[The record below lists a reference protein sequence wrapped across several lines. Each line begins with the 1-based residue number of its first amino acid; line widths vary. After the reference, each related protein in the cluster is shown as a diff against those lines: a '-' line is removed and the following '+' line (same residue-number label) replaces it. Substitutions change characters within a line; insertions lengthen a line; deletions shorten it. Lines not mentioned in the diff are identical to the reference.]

1 MKMRDL
7 EARTGVN
14 RETIRVL
21 FRAGLLPEPHRPARN
36 VADYGEEHVRTILA
50 VRRLQQDSRMTLPQI
65 KAALSGQNGATQ
77 IGANAL
83 GHLEELVSG
92 RVGVRQGYLLLDSLV
107 EQHST
112 ALVDAHALAKLGI
125 IEFAEG
131 DEGPMISITDAE
143 LLNIWSRMRSV
154 GFDEDHGFP
163 PDILDYYV
171 KASEY
176 VAGNEAKLFLEQV
189 EGQIGED
196 EAAEML
202 EVALP
207 SMLDFFGILRQKAF
221 LRLIGKHTRERAGIK
236 VKKLPRPPRRRS
248 AKS

>member
-21 FRAGLLPEPHRPARN
+21 FRAGLLPDPHRPARN
-36 VADYGEEHVRTILA
+36 VADYGEEHVRAILA
-50 VRRLQQDSRMTLPQI
+50 VRKLQQDSRMTLPQI
-65 KAALSGQNGATQ
+65 KAALSGQNGTTQ

-92 RVGVRQGYLLLDSLV
+92 RVGVRKGCLSLAALA
-107 EQHST
+107 EQNPK
-112 ALVDAHALAKLGI
+112 APGDARALAKLEI
-125 IEFAEG
+125 IELAEG
-131 DEGPMISITDAE
+131 EDGPMISITDAE

-154 GFDEDHGFP
+154 GFDEEHGFP

-171 KASEY
+171 KASEF
-176 VAGNEAKLFLEQV
+176 VAANEAKLFLEQV
-189 EGQIGED
+189 EGQMGED
-196 EAAEML
+196 EAAAML

-207 SMLDFFGILRQKAF
+207 SMLDFFGILRQRAF
-221 LRLIGKHTRERAGIK
+221 LRMIGERTRDGAGIK
-236 VKKLPRPPRRRS
+236 VKKLPRAPR
-248 AKS
+248 AKG